1 MLLLVCEKLPSRW
14 RNSNGSWSIHL
25 CKKNGGIR
33 NSKVARRVAE
43 LAISLSSP
51 PDDLV
56 VAQYMAEE
64 LLQVIGSERNTQIEM
79 TESYTIINQSTST
92 AISSCIL
99 KLIEAVITDMD
110 WAVKKLKM
118 FSLVLQKSIHLS
130 QNGEEVSEFLVE
142 DNLYLRAEAVV
153 KVLSCFVLMRLK
165 GK

>member
-1 MLLLVCEKLPSRW
+1 MEIATLCPCEALVQSKIVFLCFIVRVLH
-14 RNSNGSWSIHL
+14 NSTPLYSP
-25 CKKNGGIR
+25 
-33 NSKVARRVAE
+33 
-43 LAISLSSP
+43 AI
-51 PDDLV
+51 
-56 VAQYMAEE
+56 
-64 LLQVIGSERNTQIEM
+64 RNTQIEM